1 MTIVPPPGAAPGKLT
16 SQSPPPRRSTVAPG
30 AIQLV
35 IPACVVNASHTA
47 SSEAGTTTSQSMRFG
62 SSLVTTCTEPRSK
75 VAVVFANAGAP
86 NVTETSNA
94 SERLMRRMIL
104 LRLEHRAEIDA
115 KVRDRLVE
123 RLRRAMRRRLHDA
136 ALHDGEDERCQRG
149 EIGAAAQTKLRELRG
164 DRVAPRSEVRVDQ
177 DACAFR
183 NRPDL
188 EREAPDRAAVFER
201 GRHQAF
207 TVIGEDGEDALE
219 WVAFAPKWRVEDVRD
234 QCRLIRLE
242 HRDQDVLFVFKE
254 MIEAAAPDAGPLD
267 DVGATR
273 RLVTAFPKQL
283 HRGTDDPVPGRRWCR
298 HTVALVCQ
306 STKSLRAV
314 AGACAVPPAALEVAH
329 RARRKKRSRLVPKAQ
344 PATNEVL

>member
-104 LRLEHRAEIDA
+104 LRFEQRAEIDA

-177 DACAFR
+177 DARAVR
-183 NRPDL
+183 NSPDR
-188 EREAPDRAAVFER
+188 EREPPDRAEVVDAPPLVA
-201 GRHQAF
+201 AF
-207 TVIGEDGEDALE
+207 
-219 WVAFAPKWRVEDVRD
+219 
-234 QCRLIRLE
+234 Q
-242 HRDQDVLFVFKE
+242 
-254 MIEAAAPDAGPLD
+254 
-267 DVGATR
+267 
-273 RLVTAFPKQL
+273 KQL

-298 HTVALVCQ
+298 HTGALVGQ